1 MGPLFLLDLAA
12 QQARW
17 LGTRQ
22 TAIAGNISNVSTPGY
37 KAVDAR
43 PFEEVMDRTALTIQA
58 SAPGH
63 MAIDSSD
70 TRGTVV
76 RQSRDGW
83 ETSYSGNN
91 VTLEDQLLKAG
102 EVNRGYALNT
112 GIVKVFNRMML
123 ASVKG

>member
-22 TAIAGNISNVSTPGY
+22 TAIAGNVSNVSTPGY
-37 KAVDAR
+37 KAVDVR
-43 PFEEVMDRTALTIQA
+43 PFQDVMDRTAMTLQTTSPA
-58 SAPGH
+58 H
-63 MAIDSSD
+63 MSIDPSD
-70 TRGTVV
+70 PRGNVV
-76 RQSRDGW
+76 RPSDGW
-83 ETSYSGNN
+83 DTTYSGNN
-91 VTLEDQLLKAG
+91 VTIEEQLLKAG

-112 GIVKVFNRMML
+112 GIVKAFNRMML

>member
-63 MAIDSSD
+63 MTIDASD
-70 TRGTVV
+70 ARGSVV
-76 RQSRDGW
+76 RPSDGW

-112 GIVKVFNRMML
+112 GIVKVFNRMIL